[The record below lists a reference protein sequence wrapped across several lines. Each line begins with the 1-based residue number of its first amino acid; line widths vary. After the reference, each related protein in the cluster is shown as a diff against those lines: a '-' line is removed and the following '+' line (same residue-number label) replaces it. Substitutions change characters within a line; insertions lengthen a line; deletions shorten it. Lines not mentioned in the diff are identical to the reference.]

1 MNNNEPR
8 NNFKMEFDIGAIKHL
23 GLQMYSTLPPV
34 IAELVSNAWDADA
47 PKVEITIPTV
57 PLTQGTEIVIRDY
70 GSGMSD
76 EDVRKAYFIVGRD
89 KRQAEHRDTTDAGRK
104 LHGRKGIGKFSAFG
118 IANKIEV
125 ETVKNGETS
134 HFVLDYEA
142 MERAAGNREIEIP
155 PLNPTN
161 TIKEGTKVTLKDF
174 RKFRNR
180 SVDIKAVRRAL
191 ARRFSIIGEENK
203 FEVIIN
209 GEPISP
215 EERDL
220 TRLLDK
226 DLDGNLYI
234 WRYNNVEISPG
245 SGWTVSGWVGALDRT
260 THTVDG
266 IERGIVLMAR
276 GKLVQEPFVFD
287 AVVGQQ
293 YFLSYI
299 VGELH
304 AEFVDEAED
313 TISTTRNSLVWDT
326 EANRAF
332 KEWGQKEV
340 NRIAREWAERRSADN
355 LKELSEN
362 PVYKNFVEEAKR
374 IDNRRLRSVADRLV
388 KSVVEQNPLAD
399 SKAQEAIVQ
408 FSLDFM
414 EFDSFQELAD
424 EIQNSEITEV
434 ERLLKLFREW
444 EVLEAKEMMRVTQG
458 RITTIDKL
466 DQLIKENALE
476 VPTLH
481 RFLKEFPWVL
491 DPRWSLIDD
500 EVTYSELLRNKFPE
514 PVDTPIEDR
523 RIDFLCVKEGTTLVV
538 VEIKRPH
545 SKASNKELSQLEDYV
560 AFMRDYTQKTTDPD
574 LKYKDVVGYLLCGTV
589 VDTYLV
595 AQKIKNFE
603 NSGMYIRK
611 YGDLLAMVESL
622 HREFLDRYRFLRDSK
637 AKSLL

>member
-1 MNNNEPR
+1 MNNDEPR
-8 NNFKMEFDIGAIKHL
+8 NNFKMEFDIGTIKHL

-76 EDVRKAYFIVGRD
+76 DDVRKAYFIVGRD
-89 KRQAEHRDTTDAGRK
+89 KRLAEHRDTTDAGRK
-104 LHGRKGIGKFSAFG
+104 VHGRKGIGKFSAFG

-155 PLNPTN
+155 PLSPTN
-161 TIKEGTKVTLKDF
+161 TIEEGTKVTLKDF
-174 RKFRNR
+174 RKFKNR

-209 GEPISP
+209 GEPITP

-234 WRYNNVEISPG
+234 WRYDDIEISLD
-245 SGWTVSGWVGALDRT
+245 SGWTVSGWIGALDRT
-260 THTVDG
+260 THSIDG

-340 NRIAREWAERRSADN
+340 NRIARQWAQKRRDDN

-362 PVYKNFVEEAKR
+362 PIYKNFVDEAEK
-374 IDNRRLRSVADRLV
+374 IDNRRLKSVADKLV
-388 KSVVEQNPLAD
+388 KSIVNEQNPLAD
-399 SKAQEAIVQ
+399 TKGQETVVQ
-408 FSLDFM
+408 FCIDFM
-414 EFDSFQELAD
+414 RFDSFQELAE
-424 EIQNSEITEV
+424 EIRESGITEV
-434 ERLLKLFREW
+434 EKLLKLFREW
-444 EVLEAKEMMRVTQG
+444 EIVEAKEMMRVTQG

-466 DQLIKENALE
+466 DQLIRENALE

-481 RFLKEFPWVL
+481 KFLKEFPWVL

-500 EVTYSELLRNKFPE
+500 EVRFSDLLRENFPE
-514 PVDTPIEDR
+514 PPDAPFEDR
-523 RIDFLCVKEGTTLVV
+523 RIDFLSVKEGTTLVV

-545 SKASNKELSQLEDYV
+545 SKVSDEELTQLERYV
-560 AFMRDYTQKTTDPD
+560 SFMRDYTQRTTDPD
-574 LKYKDVVGYLLCGTV
+574 LRYKDVVGYLLCGTTV
-589 VDTYLV
+589 NTYSV
-595 AQKIKNFE
+595 NQRIKNFE

-611 YGDLLAMVESL
+611 YGDLLSMVESL
-622 HREFLDRYRFLRDSK
+622 HREFLDRYKFLRDSK
-637 AKSLL
+637 AKSL

>member
-1 MNNNEPR
+1 
-8 NNFKMEFDIGAIKHL
+8 MEFDIGAIKHL

-47 PKVEITIPTV
+47 PKVEITIPTT
-57 PLTQGTEIVIRDY
+57 PLTTGTEIVIRDY
-70 GSGMSD
+70 GKGMSD
-76 EDVRKAYFIVGRD
+76 DDVRNAYFIVGRD
-89 KRQAEHRDTTDAGRK
+89 KRQAEQTDTTENGRK
-104 LHGRKGIGKFSAFG
+104 VHGRKGIGKFSAFG

-125 ETVKNGETS
+125 ETVKNGEAS

-142 MERAAGNREIEIP
+142 MEKAAGNREIEIP
-155 PLNPTN
+155 PLTPTN
-161 TIKEGTKVTLKDF
+161 TIEEGTKVTLKDF
-174 RKFRNR
+174 RKFKNR

-191 ARRFSIIGEENK
+191 ARRFSIISEENG

-226 DLDGNLYI
+226 DSDNNLYI
-234 WRYNNVEISPG
+234 WRYEDVEILPDSDFK
-245 SGWTVSGWVGALDRT
+245 VSGWIGALDRT
-260 THTVDG
+260 TRSIDG

-340 NRIAREWAERRSADN
+340 NRIAREWAQRRSADN

-362 PVYKNFVEEAKR
+362 PVYKNFVDEAKR
-374 IDNRRLRSVADRLV
+374 IDNRRLKGVADKLV

-399 SKAQEAIVQ
+399 SKGQETIVQ
-408 FSLDFM
+408 FCLDFM
-414 EFDSFQELAD
+414 EFDSFQELAE

-444 EVLEAKEMMRVTQG
+444 EVLEAKEMMRVTEG
-458 RITTIDKL
+458 RITTIEKL

-476 VPTLH
+476 VPVLH
-481 RFLKEFPWVL
+481 KFLKEFPWVL

-500 EVTYSELLRNKFPE
+500 EVTYSDLLRNKFPE
-514 PVDTPIEDR
+514 ANDTPIKDR

-545 SKASNKELSQLEDYV
+545 SRVSNKELSQLEDYV
-560 AFMRDYTQKTTDPD
+560 AFMRDYTRKTTDPD
-574 LKYKDVVGYLLCGTV
+574 LQYKDVVGYLLCGTT

-595 AQKIKNFE
+595 DERVKNFE
-603 NSGMYIRK
+603 KSGMYIRK
-611 YGDLLAMVESL
+611 YKDLLSMVESL
-622 HREFLDRYRFLRDSK
+622 HREFLARYKFLRDSK
-637 AKSLL
+637 AKNL

>member
-1 MNNNEPR
+1 MSDKDKPL

-47 PKVEITIPTV
+47 PKVEITIPAT
-57 PLTQGTEIVIRDY
+57 PLVEGTEIVIKDY
-70 GSGMSD
+70 GEGMSD
-76 EDVRKAYFIVGRD
+76 ADVRDAYFVVGRD
-89 KRQAEHRDTTDAGRK
+89 KRLAEQTDETKGGRK
-104 LHGRKGIGKFSAFG
+104 VHGRKGIGKFSAFG

-125 ETVKNGETS
+125 ESIKNGETS

-142 MERAAGNREIEIP
+142 MESAAGNREIEIP

-174 RKFRNR
+174 RKFKNR
-180 SVDIKAVRRAL
+180 KVDVKTVRRAL
-191 ARRFSIIGEENK
+191 ARRFSIIGEENN

-209 GEPISP
+209 GEPITP

-226 DLDGNLYI
+226 DSDGNLYI
-234 WRYNNVEISPG
+234 WKYDNAEIFPG
-245 SGWTVSGWVGALDRT
+245 SGWTVSGWIGALDRT
-260 THTVDG
+260 TQSIDG
-266 IERGIVLMAR
+266 IDRGIVLMAR

-304 AEFVDEAED
+304 AEFVDEDED

-332 KEWGQKEV
+332 KLWGQKEV
-340 NRIAREWAERRSADN
+340 NRIARDWAKIRSADN

-362 PVYKNFVEEAKR
+362 PVYKNFVEEAEK
-374 IDNRRLRSVADRLV
+374 IDNRRLKSVADRLV

-399 SKAQEAIVQ
+399 SKGQETIVQ
-408 FSLDFM
+408 FCLDFM
-414 EFDSFQELAD
+414 KFDSFQELAE
-424 EIQNSEITEV
+424 EIQESKITEV
-434 ERLLKLFREW
+434 EKLLKLFREW
-444 EVLEAKEMMRVTQG
+444 EVLEAKEMMRVTEG
-458 RITTIDKL
+458 RITTIEKL
-466 DQLIKENALE
+466 DQLIQENALE
-476 VPTLH
+476 VPVLH
-481 RFLKEFPWVL
+481 KFLKEFPWVL

-500 EVTYSELLRNKFPE
+500 EVTYSDLLRNKFPE
-514 PVDTPIEDR
+514 PDDTTTENR

-545 SKASNKELSQLEDYV
+545 SKVSNKELSQLEEYV
-560 AFMRDYTQKTTDPD
+560 AFMRDYTRKTTDPD
-574 LKYKDVVGYLLCGTV
+574 LKYKDVVGYLLCGTT

-595 AQKIKNFE
+595 DERVKNFE
-603 NSGMYIRK
+603 KSGMYIRK
-611 YGDLLAMVESL
+611 YKDLLSMVESL
-622 HREFLDRYRFLRDSK
+622 HREFLARYKFLRDSK
-637 AKSLL
+637 AKNL

>member
-1 MNNNEPR
+1 MNIENKPR

-47 PKVEITIPTV
+47 PKVEITIPTT
-57 PLTQGTEIVIRDY
+57 PLGQGTEITIKDF
-70 GSGMSD
+70 GKGMSD
-76 EDVRKAYFIVGRD
+76 TDVRNAYFIVGRD
-89 KRQAEHRDTTDAGRK
+89 KRMAEQTDITEAGRK
-104 LHGRKGIGKFSAFG
+104 VHGRKGIGKFSAFG

-174 RKFRNR
+174 RKFKNR
-180 SVDIKAVRRAL
+180 SVDVKAVRRAL
-191 ARRFSIIGEENK
+191 ARRFSIIGKEHN

-209 GEPISP
+209 GEPITP

-226 DLDGNLYI
+226 DSDGNLYI
-234 WRYNNVEISPG
+234 WRYDNTEIAIS
-245 SGWTVSGWVGALDRT
+245 SGWTISGWIGALDRT
-260 THTVDG
+260 TQNIDG
-266 IERGIVLMAR
+266 IDRGIVLMAR

-332 KEWGQKEV
+332 KGWGQKEV
-340 NRIAREWAERRSADN
+340 NRIAREWAQKRSADN

-362 PVYKNFVEEAKR
+362 PVYKNFVDEAER
-374 IDNRRLRSVADRLV
+374 IDNRRLKSVADKLV

-399 SKAQEAIVQ
+399 SKGQETIVQ
-408 FSLDFM
+408 FCLDFM
-414 EFDSFQELAD
+414 EFDSFQELAE

-444 EVLEAKEMMRVTQG
+444 EVLEAKEMMRVTEG
-458 RITTIDKL
+458 RITTIEKL

-476 VPTLH
+476 VPVLH
-481 RFLKEFPWVL
+481 KFLKEFPWVL

-500 EVTYSELLRNKFPE
+500 EVTYSDLLRNKFPE
-514 PVDTPIEDR
+514 SDKTPIEDR

-545 SKASNKELSQLEDYV
+545 SRVSNKELSQLEDYV
-560 AFMRDYTQKTTDPD
+560 SFMRNYTRKTTDPD
-574 LKYKDVVGYLLCGTV
+574 LKYKDVVGYLLCGTT

-595 AQKIKNFE
+595 DERVKNFE

-611 YGDLLAMVESL
+611 YKDLLSMVESL
-622 HREFLDRYRFLRDSK
+622 HREFLARYKFLRDSK
-637 AKSLL
+637 AKNL

>member
-1 MNNNEPR
+1 MNSKDNSR
-8 NNFKMEFDIGAIKHL
+8 DNFKMEFDIGAIKHL

-47 PKVEITIPTV
+47 PKVEITIPET
-57 PLTQGTEIVIRDY
+57 PLTTGNEIVIRDY
-70 GSGMSD
+70 GDGMDD
-76 EDVRKAYFIVGRD
+76 EDVRQAYFIVGRD
-89 KRQAEHRDTTDAGRK
+89 KRQAEQKDTTENGRK
-104 LHGRKGIGKFSAFG
+104 VHGRKGIGKFSAFG

-142 MERAAGNREIEIP
+142 MEKAAGNREIEIP
-155 PLNPTN
+155 PLTPTN
-161 TIKEGTKVTLKDF
+161 TIEKGTKVTLKDF
-174 RKFRNR
+174 RKFKNR
-180 SVDIKAVRRAL
+180 SVDVKSVRRAL
-191 ARRFSIIGEENK
+191 ARRFSIIGKENK

-209 GEPISP
+209 EVPISP

-226 DLDGNLYI
+226 DSEDNLYI
-234 WRYNNVEISPG
+234 WRYDDVEIFPN
-245 SGWTVSGWVGALDRT
+245 SGWKVSGWIGALDRT
-260 THTVDG
+260 TRSIDG
-266 IERGIVLMAR
+266 IDRGIVLMAR

-304 AEFVDEAED
+304 AEFVDEEED

-332 KEWGQKEV
+332 KDWGQKEV
-340 NRIAREWAERRSADN
+340 NRIAREWAEKRSADN
-355 LKELSEN
+355 LKELTAN
-362 PVYKNFVEEAKR
+362 PIYQKFVDEANR
-374 IDNRRLRSVADRLV
+374 IDNRRLKKVADKLV
-388 KSVVEQNPLAD
+388 KGLVEQNPLAE
-399 SKAQEAIVQ
+399 SKTQEAIVQ

-414 EFDSFQELAD
+414 EFDSFQDLAD

-458 RITTIDKL
+458 RITTINKL
-466 DQLIKENALE
+466 DQLIRENALE

-481 RFLKEFPWVL
+481 TFLKEFPWVL

-500 EVTYSELLRNKFPE
+500 EVTFTSLLRTNFPE
-514 PVDTPIEDR
+514 PPDVPIEDR
-523 RIDFLCVKEGTTLVV
+523 RIDFLSVKEGTTLVV
-538 VEIKRPH
+538 VEIKRPQ
-545 SKASNKELSQLEDYV
+545 SKVSDEQLTQLERYV
-560 AFMRDYTQKTTDPD
+560 SFMRDYTQRTTDPD
-574 LKYKDVVGYLLCGTV
+574 LKYKDVVGYLLCGTTV
-589 VDTYLV
+589 NTYSV
-595 AQKIKNFE
+595 NQRIRNFE

-611 YGDLLAMVESL
+611 YDDLLSMVKSL
-622 HREFLDRYRFLRDSK
+622 HKEFLDRYEFLRDSK
-637 AKSLL
+637 AKNL